1 MGCLTEAWSD
11 NMKIVAILSLA
22 LLGVVTAAP
31 GKAVQQR
38 GSIPWWWLW
47 SAPAEPT
54 ADARPGSGNARPGS
68 GNARPGSGNARPGI
82 RNARP
87 GSGNA
92 RPGSGGKAVQQ
103 RSLGLH
109 FRDYYRGYGDGNEDP
124 EAELPSA
131 YGYSPYFLYQALRA
145 YLARY
150 YGLGLGGYSND
161 YKKSAEDEGLD
172 SSDYGYAF
180 YGCKTDQ
187 FGRFIHPACQLIYGN
202 RGGFHY

>member
-1 MGCLTEAWSD
+1 M
-11 NMKIVAILSLA
+11 
-22 LLGVVTAAP
+22 VTAAP

-38 GSIPWWWLW
+38 GAIPWWWLW

-68 GNARPGSGNARPGI
+68 GNSRPGSGR
-82 RNARP
+82 
-87 GSGNA
+87 A

-103 RSLGLH
+103 RSLGLR

-161 YKKSAEDEGLD
+161 YKKSADDEGKPTATAGYHPYLL
-172 SSDYGYAF
+172 SVGYDYGVAE
-180 YGCKTDQ
+180 
-187 FGRFIHPACQLIYGN
+187 
-202 RGGFHY
+202 